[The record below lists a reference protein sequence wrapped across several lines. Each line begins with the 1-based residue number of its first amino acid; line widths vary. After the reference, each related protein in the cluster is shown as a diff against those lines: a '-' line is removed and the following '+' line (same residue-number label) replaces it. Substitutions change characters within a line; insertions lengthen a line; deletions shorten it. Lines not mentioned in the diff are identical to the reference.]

1 MWRAAEIR
9 DDFQHLTGGLKLS
22 YNTFMNLKDLE
33 RLFSYNRWANN
44 LAFDSVA
51 QLTEEERKRDLKS
64 SHHSIFGTLQHIAGA
79 ERVWLNRWTGNP
91 TATLTPEELP
101 DQLDGLRSQYDATRK
116 EMEQY
121 FATLDD
127 AKLESGLTVKTSKG
141 VEYTNT
147 YEEMIQ
153 HLFNHSTFHR
163 GQISGMLRQLG
174 KTPPA
179 LDLIRFLRNR

>member
-1 MWRAAEIR
+1 M
-9 DDFQHLTGGLKLS
+9 
-22 YNTFMNLKDLE
+22 YNALMTLKDID
-33 RLFSYNRWANN
+33 RLLAYNKWANN
-44 LAFDSVA
+44 LVFDSIA
-51 QLTEEERKRDLKS
+51 QITEEESKRDLKS

-79 ERVWLNRWTGNP
+79 ERVWLTRWTGNP

-101 DQLDGLRSQYDATRK
+101 DRLEGLRSQYEATRK
-116 EMEQY
+116 EMEHL
-121 FATLDD
+121 FGSFDEE
-127 AKLESGLTVKTSKG
+127 KLKSGMTIKTSKG

-163 GQISGMLRQLG
+163 GQISGMLRQLD

-179 LDLIRFLRNR
+179 LDLIRFLRSR